1 MGHAL
6 GGDRSGP
13 PVTPNSNRSVA
24 VPVLNGAD
32 RLLPSHGVIRSIAIV
47 PQPPLLVPE
56 LVGAAA
62 AEVEPLRTACRDV
75 VGRLPRTHWYAVGVD
90 GIGPVSVPPGVR
102 GTFRGYGVDVPVSL
116 GTSRAV
122 APAALPLAL
131 LVAGWLS
138 MHAGV
143 DTVAGEV
150 LHPATDPTDCLARG
164 KELADELHQDQRM
177 DCAVLVL
184 ADGARTH
191 AIPGAGRVDER
202 AAGFDAAI
210 AAALSTADVEALAGL
225 DPRLATALG
234 AQGRAA
240 WQVLAGI
247 AIGSAADWAGELL
260 YSAAP
265 YGVGYH
271 VALWEAR

>member
-1 MGHAL
+1 
-6 GGDRSGP
+6 
-13 PVTPNSNRSVA
+13 VT
-24 VPVLNGAD
+24 
-32 RLLPSHGVIRSIAIV
+32 RSIAIV

-62 AEVEPLRTACRDV
+62 GEVEPLRTACRDV
-75 VGRLPRTHWYAVGVD
+75 VGRLPRTHWHAIGVD
-90 GIGPVSVPPGVR
+90 GTGPVSVPPGVC

-116 GTSRAV
+116 GTGRSA

-143 DTVAGEV
+143 DIVAGEV
-150 LHPATDPTDCLARG
+150 VHPATSPFDCLARG
-164 KELADELHQDQRM
+164 KELADELYRDQGT
-177 DCAVLVL
+177 DWAVLVL

-191 AIPGAGRVDER
+191 AVPGAGRVDER
-202 AAGFDAAI
+202 AAGFDASV

-225 DPRLATALG
+225 DPELATALG

-271 VALWEAR
+271 VAFWVALWEAR